1 MIAIDPRNK
10 IQVLDTMM
18 DLATAEKE
26 QRAAFIVRQTPFRQ
40 CTSLQRVYPIER
52 QKTN

>member
-1 MIAIDPRNK
+1 MIAIDARNK

-26 QRAAFIVRQTPFRQ
+26 QRAAFIVRQTPFGLCPSQ
-40 CTSLQRVYPIER
+40 HVLSPLC
-52 QKTN
+52 